1 MSQGKTFLSKLLGIS
16 LFQIGAH
23 VLQISDSLSGS
34 HSRLEMSECLKNS
47 VGAPARVQNIFPVP
61 LLLVDDGHKEIGRDK
76 QDGPPELRRPYTA
89 TPQRLRVH
97 PHNTPQHPS
106 IVPAP

>member
-47 VGAPARVQNIFPVP
+47 VGAPAHVQNIFPVH

-76 QDGPPELRRPYTA
+76 QASPAELPRRSTDKRESMRDEPNNTA
-89 TPQRLRVH
+89 
-97 PHNTPQHPS
+97 
-106 IVPAP
+106 